1 MEDQTALEIKS
12 AGKHPGLQIWRVE
25 NFELKSVPKTHHG
38 KFYNGDSYIVLNTV
52 QIKGK
57 VFLFIFVSSY

>member
-25 NFELKSVPKTHHG
+25 NFELKSVAKTHHG
-38 KFYNGDSYIVLNTV
+38 MFYNGDSYIVLNTV

-57 VFLFIFVSSY
+57 EFLIVFC